1 MVKLCFQCMLK
12 QLSLLKY
19 MSKSPHCRIWNDMVN
34 NQLLKKKLRLYY
46 ITTIFSLAFA
56 VVGFSYNAW
65 RLEVS
70 EDNNNVRT
78 ASFEVLKNLAEF
90 EQVLFSAHY
99 DQDKVSGNPR
109 LGWIKIG
116 LIVDLSGLIS
126 PEVESSSAVL
136 KKRWND
142 NWSTIQAS
150 QNDISFMTDQID
162 EVRDAIKN
170 KLGSL
175 N

>member
-1 MVKLCFQCMLK
+1 MTLFTRINESVI
-12 QLSLLKY
+12 KY
-19 MSKSPHCRIWNDMVN
+19 RIWNDMLN
-34 NQLLKKKLRLYY
+34 EQLLKNKLRIYY
-46 ITTIFSLAFA
+46 ITTIFSLIFA
-56 VVGFSYNAW
+56 VIGFSYNAW

-99 DQDKVSGNPR
+99 DQDEVSGNPR

-116 LIVDLSGLIS
+116 LVVDLSGLIS
-126 PEVESSSAVL
+126 PEVETSAVRL
-136 KKRWND
+136 KQRWND

-162 EVRDAIKN
+162 EVRATIKT
-170 KLGSL
+170 KLADL
-175 N
+175 D